1 MDREVDTESTLLAG
15 ELPAVNGCCRK
26 GETFF
31 FEEVATG
38 RSHIV
43 PVHGTDAH

>member
-1 MDREVDTESTLLAG
+1 MDTEAAVLAG
-15 ELPAVNGCCRK
+15 ELPAVDGCYRE

-38 RSHIV
+38 RLHIA
-43 PVHGTDAH
+43 PVHGTDAQ